1 MSEHRI
7 DRERLAAL
15 ARREAER
22 FTTTHPKSA
31 ELASQARPHL
41 LSGVPMHWMSDWG
54 TPFSLFVSSAAGN
67 RLVDVDGHEYL
78 DFCLGDTGA
87 MFGHSPAP
95 VAAAIAQH
103 ATGGYTT
110 MLPSPDA
117 ARVGALLA
125 ERFGLPVWQVCT
137 SATDANRFVIRW
149 ARALTDRDKILV
161 FDGCYHGTA
170 DDTLVRL
177 HGGDTVPRPGL
188 VGQVNDLAA
197 HTVVAE
203 FNDLAGVEALL
214 ARGDV
219 AAVLTEPALT
229 NIGMVLPEPGFIEGL
244 RALTERYDTLLIL
257 DETHTISAGWGGWSG
272 ELRVVPD
279 LLTLG
284 KPVAGGLPAAV
295 FGMSRAVAERAEAFL
310 AQKEAGHS
318 GMGTT
323 LSANLFTLA
332 AMRANLESVM
342 TPNAYA
348 TMQDTAA
355 YLAER
360 LTALFDQHR
369 LPWCVTQI
377 GARCEFQFCAERPRT
392 GREAEAA
399 MDHELEAALHLYL
412 LNRGVLIT
420 PFHNMTLCAPDTRRS
435 DVDRLV
441 DALGEALVELAD

>member
-1 MSEHRI
+1 MTDRL
-7 DRERLAAL
+7 DRERLAAF

-22 FTTTHPKSA
+22 FAATHPKSA

-54 TPFSLFVSSAAGN
+54 TPFPLFVSNASGN

-103 ATGGYTT
+103 AAGGYTT

-149 ARALTDRDKILV
+149 ARALTGRDKILV

-177 HGGDTVPRPGL
+177 HDGGTVARPGL
-188 VGQVNDLAA
+188 VGQVYDPAA

-203 FNDLAGVEALL
+203 FNDLTGVEALL
-214 ARGDV
+214 AQGDV

-244 RALTERYDTLLIL
+244 RELTERHGSLLIL

-332 AMRANLESVM
+332 AMRANLELVM

-360 LTALFDQHR
+360 LTALFGLRR

-399 MDHELEAALHLYL
+399 MNHELEAALHLYL

-441 DALGEALVELAD
+441 DTLAEALAELAD

>member
-1 MSEHRI
+1 MSTPL
-7 DRERLAAL
+7 DRTRLAAL
-15 ARREAER
+15 SRREADR
-22 FTTTHPKSA
+22 FATTHPRSD
-31 ELASQARPHL
+31 ELARQARPHL

-54 TPFSLFVSSAAGN
+54 TPFPLFVNGASGN
-67 RLVDVDGHEYL
+67 RLSDVDGHDYL

-95 VAAAIAQH
+95 VANAIAQRAAH
-103 ATGGYTT
+103 GYTT

-117 ARVGALLA
+117 ARIGVLLA

-149 ARALTDRDKILV
+149 ARALTGRDKILV

-177 HGGDTVPRPGL
+177 QHSRTVARPGL
-188 VGQVNDLAA
+188 VGQVYDLAA

-203 FNDLAGVEALL
+203 FNDLAAVEALL
-214 ARGDV
+214 AQGDV

-229 NIGMVLPEPGFIEGL
+229 NIGMVLPEPGFIQGL
-244 RALTERYDTLLIL
+244 RELTERYGSLLIL

-272 ELRVVPD
+272 ELGVVPD

-310 AQKEAGHS
+310 AQKESGHS

-348 TMQDTAA
+348 SMTDTAR

-360 LTALFDQHR
+360 LEALFGQHR

-392 GREAEAA
+392 GVEAETA

-420 PFHNMTLCAPDTRRS
+420 PFHNMTLCCPDTHRG
-435 DVDRLV
+435 DIDRLIDTLD
-441 DALGEALVELAD
+441 DALAELLG